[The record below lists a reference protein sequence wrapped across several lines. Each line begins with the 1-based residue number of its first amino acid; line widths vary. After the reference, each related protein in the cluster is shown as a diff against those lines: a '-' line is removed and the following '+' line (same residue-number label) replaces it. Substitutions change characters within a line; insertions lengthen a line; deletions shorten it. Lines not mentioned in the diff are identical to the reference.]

1 MLQAT
6 YMEIYRP
13 VLYKQTTDI
22 SLFNFK
28 VIYIY
33 AIWFL
38 VSVSQIPPE
47 QHNLRENVCFH
58 HLKSNH
64 TTSNKVLTVFKMH
77 IIEFYI
83 CCLI

>member
-33 AIWFL
+33 AI
-38 VSVSQIPPE
+38 
-47 QHNLRENVCFH
+47 
-58 HLKSNH
+58 
-64 TTSNKVLTVFKMH
+64 
-77 IIEFYI
+77 
-83 CCLI
+83 

>member
-47 QHNLRENVCFH
+47 QHNLREKCMFPSPKKQSH
-58 HLKSNH
+58 HQQQSFN
-64 TTSNKVLTVFKMH
+64 SF
-77 IIEFYI
+77 
-83 CCLI
+83 